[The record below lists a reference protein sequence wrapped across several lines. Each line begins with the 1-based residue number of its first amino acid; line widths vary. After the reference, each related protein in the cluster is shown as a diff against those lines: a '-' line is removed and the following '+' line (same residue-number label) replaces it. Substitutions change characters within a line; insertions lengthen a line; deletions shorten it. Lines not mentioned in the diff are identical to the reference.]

1 MSSPVDHNRPRLPHV
16 RRDAARIDRSWAIV
30 LVGVGALAL
39 FAAIWLF
46 ARPLALLL
54 AAITIGEAVSPLV
67 DWLARRIRRELA
79 VALVFL
85 VVFLVVLGIGWIV
98 LPAVINQVQDAA
110 VNGPDLLNATRR
122 WIDRLGVI
130 SSTRIEVALQDT
142 LSRFSDAVFTLPLTI
157 ASSAFEILAVL
168 FLAVYWLI
176 GKPALRRF
184 TLSLFPSTQRGQVA
198 DILAE
203 MGHSMGGYVR
213 GALINAAVIGICD
226 YIGLRVIGVQYPLV
240 LALISAS
247 SEPIPV
253 IGPII
258 GAVPALAVALL
269 DSPTQALIVLAFKV
283 GLQQFE
289 GQLLAPNIMRRQTDV
304 PQLLVLFALLAG
316 TAVGGLLGALVAIPR
331 AGSLKVVVMRIIAPA
346 LRRQLATLHGEAP
359 HDVTDRGDAVSEGPS
374 QGDDHVLSHL
384 GRPGT
389 HRGGGRAGLCCA
401 RVSLAHFR

>member
-1 MSSPVDHNRPRLPHV
+1 MSSPADHIPPSLPRA
-16 RRDAARIDRSWAIV
+16 RRDAARIDRSWTLA

-39 FAAIWLF
+39 FAAIWVF
-46 ARPLALLL
+46 SRPLALLL

-98 LPAVINQVQDAA
+98 LPAVINQVQEVI
-110 VNGPDLLNATRR
+110 VNGPDLLNETRR

-130 SSTRIEVALQDT
+130 SSARVEGSLQDN
-142 LSRFSDAVFTLPLTI
+142 LSRVSDAVFTLPLTI
-157 ASSAFEILAVL
+157 ASSASEILAVL
-168 FLAVYWLI
+168 FLAAYWLI

-184 TLSLFPSTQRGQVA
+184 TLSLFPPTQRGQVA

-203 MGHSMGGYVR
+203 MGRSMRGYVR
-213 GALINAAVIGICD
+213 GALINAVVIGICD

-316 TAVGGLLGALVAIPR
+316 TAVGGLLGALVAIPL
-331 AGSLKVVVMRIIAPA
+331 AGAVKVVAMRIIAPA
-346 LRRQLATLHGEAP
+346 LRRQLATLHGEATP
-359 HDVTDRGDAVSEGPS
+359 GDTNRGDAVSVGTS
-374 QGDDHVLSHL
+374 RGGDHVL
-384 GRPGT
+384 
-389 HRGGGRAGLCCA
+389 
-401 RVSLAHFR
+401 